1 MAEFNFK
8 NLGESIHSIRVK
20 LGISQ
25 KDLANGI
32 CSQSQISKI
41 ETGEISP
48 YIHTLVNISERLGIN
63 TNHFINQISK
73 EHYEFVTQSKYRV
86 REHIKKKDYREVK
99 RIISKLEKHPSFQ
112 NIEEKQ
118 FISWHKGVC
127 IYYLDHDF
135 EQAIEALKAA
145 MDLKDSIQA
154 TEQDIQIINSTGII
168 YGEKGEWEAAKE
180 LFLKA
185 QEIYNK
191 ALYPMDFSILIRVYY
206 NLSKIYYK
214 LADGNSALALADR
227 GISLAIENDSNYL
240 LGELLYQ
247 KGFIFAER
255 GDVTQG
261 IYFLQQAGAIFTLQ
275 DKEGYIQLVQ
285 DKLAMFRQ

>member
-1 MAEFNFK
+1 MTDFNFK

-25 KDLANGI
+25 KDLASGI

-48 YIHTLVNISERLGIN
+48 YIHTLVKISERLGIN
-63 TNHFINQISK
+63 TSHFINQISK
-73 EHYEFVTQSKYRV
+73 EHYEFVSQAKNMV
-86 REHIKKKDYREVK
+86 RENIKKKDYKEVK
-99 RIISKLEKHPSFQ
+99 RLLNKLEKHPSFQ
-112 NIEEKQ
+112 NIEERQ

-127 IYYLDHDF
+127 AYYLEHDSGK
-135 EQAIEALKAA
+135 AIQLLTAAL
-145 MDLKDSIQA
+145 DLKDSIQA
-154 TEQDIQIINSTGII
+154 TEQDIQIINSIGII
-168 YGEKGEWEAAKE
+168 YGEKEQWDEAKNS
-180 LFLKA
+180 FLRA
-185 QEIYNK
+185 QEIYSK
-191 ALYPMDFSILIRVYY
+191 ALYSMDFTILIRIYY

-214 LADGNSALALADR
+214 LANVNEALAVAGK
-227 GISLAIENDSNYL
+227 GISLALENDSSYL

-261 IYFLQQAGAIFTLQ
+261 IYFLQQAGTIFSLQ
-275 DKEGYIQLVQ
+275 EKEHYIQLVQ
-285 DKLAMFRQ
+285 DKLAIFRQ